1 MVKRLRE
8 GVACEVAGAPAT
20 LTLLSLHN
28 AFAAKFAHPT
38 HMRHVSIQSL
48 VCHRGVCVAVNIEV
62 EHERLRDH
70 YDEMNF
76 VRRNDYILMTS
87 DDVSFDDVAECLPHQ
102 VRHYD
107 YFFDRVLSMTPS
119 QFNEKFELLLIF
131 LVEAIGVPVLLSLLL
146 LTYSSSS
153 SGSATIDL
161 DELPQDRLQLYVEWR
176 RMASDGR

>member
-1 MVKRLRE
+1 
-8 GVACEVAGAPAT
+8 
-20 LTLLSLHN
+20 
-28 AFAAKFAHPT
+28 
-38 HMRHVSIQSL
+38 
-48 VCHRGVCVAVNIEV
+48 
-62 EHERLRDH
+62 
-70 YDEMNF
+70 
-76 VRRNDYILMTS
+76 MTC
-87 DDVSFDDVAECLPHQ
+87 DDLAECLPHQ

-176 RMASDGR
+176 RMASDGH